1 MTDFEI
7 YVFILCLFV
16 FLLLTII
23 FAFVIITIVKM
34 TIKMVRHGIEDGD
47 IIKEKRKSVK
57 ANGVGTLLLN
67 IFNCVVTGILC
78 CFFVFSLYVGAT
90 RDKAPNGIPS
100 IKVVKTGSMATKN
113 EKNKYLFV
121 NDINDQIQAFDL
133 IITHHLPNAEDL
145 KLYDVVVYS
154 VNDSYVI
161 HRIIGIEEPNEKHP
175 TERYFLLQGDANDRP
190 DIFPVRYEQ
199 MQGIYKGIRI
209 PFVGS
214 FILFMQSPAGWLCIM
229 LTVLAVIAT
238 PVLEKKIKK
247 EREKR
252 LQAILTN
259 ELVAS
264 FDENQMLLFEPF
276 KQKLF
281 QASCEIRA
289 RYQRI
294 AEKLSCVD
302 KLRIIEGKKQRI
314 FKSGN
319 TPIVKFAFKGEILNA
334 YVGLDP
340 HEHRNES
347 FRVFDVSD
355 VKAHENYPMLIKLV
369 GDQQTEGTIKY
380 IEELCAK
387 HGIKIIQKKNNFF
400 EHLKGKKDNRT
411 FKEKLQDA
419 NEQVQSRFNSIL
431 NFINA
436 CDGVR
441 VIESKKHLTFKKGNL
456 SILRLTLR
464 GKTLNAFIGLNP
476 QEYAGTK
483 YKFIDCSQSK
493 KHANYPMRVKLTS
506 DRQVRWTIELLDTL
520 IKGVRR

>member
-1 MTDFEI
+1 M
-7 YVFILCLFV
+7 
-16 FLLLTII
+16 
-23 FAFVIITIVKM
+23 
-34 TIKMVRHGIEDGD
+34 
-47 IIKEKRKSVK
+47 
-57 ANGVGTLLLN
+57 
-67 IFNCVVTGILC
+67 
-78 CFFVFSLYVGAT
+78 
-90 RDKAPNGIPS
+90 
-100 IKVVKTGSMATKN
+100 
-113 EKNKYLFV
+113 
-121 NDINDQIQAFDL
+121 
-133 IITHHLPNAEDL
+133 
-145 KLYDVVVYS
+145 
-154 VNDSYVI
+154 
-161 HRIIGIEEPNEKHP
+161 
-175 TERYFLLQGDANDRP
+175 
-190 DIFPVRYEQ
+190 
-199 MQGIYKGIRI
+199 
-209 PFVGS
+209 
-214 FILFMQSPAGWLCIM
+214 
-229 LTVLAVIAT
+229 
-238 PVLEKKIKK
+238 
-247 EREKR
+247 
-252 LQAILTN
+252 
-259 ELVAS
+259 AS

-387 HGIKIIQKKNNFF
+387 HGIKIIQKKNNSF

-431 NFINA
+431 NFIKA

-476 QEYAGTK
+476 QEYVGTK

-493 KHANYPMRVKLTS
+493 KYANYPMRVKLTS